1 MGPQLT
7 KEADYLISLLYKSY
21 LEKRKNG
28 ISKFQSKHTGS
39 SSEILDNILPKW
51 EFDDVD
57 ETCRELCR
65 ANMLQGQ
72 FASDVMVDSF
82 LTDNAIIYMENR
94 FKNGLNS
101 VIEHISKIKS
111 AIPFL

>member
-1 MGPQLT
+1 
-7 KEADYLISLLYKSY
+7 
-21 LEKRKNG
+21 
-28 ISKFQSKHTGS
+28 
-39 SSEILDNILPKW
+39 
-51 EFDDVD
+51 
-57 ETCRELCR
+57 
-65 ANMLQGQ
+65 MLQGQ